1 MNTEA
6 IDLILEQ
13 NPQLR
18 QKRQAFEALKP
29 GTHCWH
35 HSWGLGC
42 IKEYDEVKNRVII
55 DFERQEGGH
64 SMDPVFCVQK
74 LKFISEDHVLI
85 EARKN
90 SEIIKELAK
99 SNPCELVVKVIKSTG
114 GSNISKLE
122 LELMLGHVLSEIFS
136 AQQFSKWWFQTQKAM
151 IKDSRIAT
159 PKKRSDGYILREE
172 PIMAEQEVLEEFYL
186 TRRPLEKISLA
197 KKLYQLAGSI
207 DDIKNDLPN
216 VLDDLTTAIKNAK
229 QLTQAER
236 LQGCWIRND
245 LARYLQEAVD
255 ELQPTSGS
263 IIMEAQNLSELA
275 ESLPHT
281 SFGRFLDLITRT
293 YPSPAEWQH
302 ICIQLLKNS
311 TGKLTSEV
319 INFLLERDC
328 ETLLS
333 DTFSKWLQE
342 QSMKSPVIL
351 WIIKQ
356 RNMQRYQ
363 NLIKPLICPRMLSA
377 IFQAIDWDALNVSQG
392 RKIQLV
398 EAVNNDKE
406 IISDL
411 LADSD
416 LELARDL
423 ARNLLLNQ
431 GFDTLKKR
439 SIMARFIRLF
449 PELQKL
455 AETKNSAQKE
465 ERLLVSQESLDA
477 ARREYE
483 DIVSEK
489 IPANKAAIVAAR
501 ELGDLKENS
510 EYKMARQDQDVLL
523 ARKAQIEKDLM
534 AAQVIKFEEAPTD
547 IVGIGSVVIVEDNKG
562 KRQSFTIAG
571 AWDGDPKKNILSYKS
586 PFAEKLLGKKVGDTM
601 DLNLASSTQQFT
613 IVSIERWDRK

>member
-55 DFERQEGGH
+55 DFEKQEGGH

-90 SEIIKELAK
+90 SEIIKDLAK
-99 SNPCELVVKVIKSTG
+99 NNPCELVVKVIKSTG
-114 GSNISKLE
+114 GNAISKLE
-122 LELMLGHVLSEIFS
+122 LELMLSHVLSEVFS
-136 AQQFSKWWFQTQKAM
+136 QPQFTKWWFQAQKALV
-151 IKDSRIAT
+151 KDSRIGT
-159 PKKRSDGYILREE
+159 PKKRSDGYTLREE
-172 PIMAEQEVLEEFYL
+172 PILAEQEILEEFYL

-207 DDIKNDLPN
+207 DDIRNDLPN

-229 QLTQAER
+229 QLSQAER
-236 LQGCWIRND
+236 LQGCWVRND
-245 LARYLQEAVD
+245 LARYLEESVD
-255 ELQPTSGS
+255 ELQPTSSS
-263 IIMEAQNLSELA
+263 IIMETHNLSELA

-281 SFGRFLDLITRT
+281 TFGRFLDLLTRT
-293 YPSPAEWQH
+293 YTEQSEWQH

-311 TGKLTSEV
+311 NGKLTSEI
-319 INFLLERDC
+319 INFLIDKEC
-328 ETLLS
+328 EGLLS
-333 DTFSKWLQE
+333 DTFAKWLQE

-356 RNMQRYQ
+356 RNVQRYQ
-363 NLIKPLICPRMLSA
+363 NLIKPFIVPRMLSA
-377 IFQAIDWDALNVSQG
+377 IFQAIDFDALSISQG

-398 EAVNNDKE
+398 EAINNDKDV
-406 IISDL
+406 IADL
-411 LADSD
+411 LQDAD
-416 LELARDL
+416 LEIARDL

-439 SIMARFIRLF
+439 SIMARFIKLF

-455 AETKNSAQKE
+455 AETKNSSQKE

-477 ARREYE
+477 IRKEYE
-483 DIVSEK
+483 ELIGEK

-523 ARKAQIEKDLM
+523 ARKTQIEKDLM
-534 AAQVIKFEEAPTD
+534 CAQVINFDEAPVD
-547 IVGIGSVVIVEDNKG
+547 VIGIGSVVVVEDSKG
-562 KRQSFTIAG
+562 KKQTFTIAG
-571 AWDGDPKKNILSYKS
+571 AWDGDPKRNILSYKT
-586 PFAEKLLGKKVGDTM
+586 PFAEKLLGKKIGD
-601 DLNLASSTQQFT
+601 LIELPLSNSTQQAS